1 MKRFTVLVVLL
12 LACSIEAYAAHSA
25 REDIGS
31 LDAVPIYDL
40 SINVLP
46 EAHRIEATGTIRL
59 SQASETRE
67 SFELV
72 LSSYMRDFRVD
83 VLEPGVSAGPARIE
97 KKETLGES
105 VKWNIRPLRLI
116 PARETVLLKVSY
128 VGGEQIASRS

>member
-1 MKRFTVLVVLL
+1 MKRFTALVALL

-25 REDIGS
+25 RKNIGS

-46 EAHRIEATGTIRL
+46 EAHRIEASGTIRL

-67 SFELV
+67 SFEII

-97 KKETLGES
+97 KKRRR
-105 VKWNIRPLRLI
+105 VNR
-116 PARETVLLKVSY
+116 
-128 VGGEQIASRS
+128 